1 MRLPATKFIVF
12 NAAAGLVGVAALV
25 AAVRSVLIPATVAPC
40 TERYHSMTGFA
51 LERAGVTLTAADLQ
65 ASLGGK
71 DVGVIDNVTIGP
83 VKDAPA
89 PLALSVALG
98 KAPASSQQ
106 GSAESKGGATFPW
119 EPRVLQGKASA
130 CLSYQVLLPASFD
143 VHRGGALPGIGGADT
158 GEQGDKFLAR
168 LAWRPKSTGGA
179 IVRITE
185 NGTTRALPAER
196 EGFEFPRGKWVK
208 LEQEVVLNT
217 PKKSDG
223 VLRVWV
229 DGTLAIDRSDMS
241 YRAKPD
247 VTISGVSVDVFYGSS
262 PDDVQAAPPK
272 DAKVWLTPFEVRW
285 Q

>member
-25 AAVRSVLIPATVAPC
+25 TAVKTALLPASIASC

-51 LERAGVTLTAADLQ
+51 LERAGAALTAADLQ

-71 DVGVIDNVTIGP
+71 DVGVIDNITIGS

-89 PLALSVALG
+89 PLAISVALV
-98 KAPASSQQ
+98 KAAGSAQ
-106 GSAESKGGATFPW
+106 GAAESKGGATFPW
-119 EPRVLQGKASA
+119 EPRVLQGKTSA

-143 VHRGGALPGIGGADT
+143 FHRGGALPGIGGADA

-168 LAWRPKSTGGA
+168 LAWRPKATGGA
-179 IVRITE
+179 TVRVTE
-185 NGTTRALPAER
+185 NGTSSALPAER

-229 DGTLAIDRSDMS
+229 DGTLAIDRTDMT

-262 PDDVQAAPPK
+262 PDDVQAASPK

>member
-1 MRLPATKFIVF
+1 
-12 NAAAGLVGVAALV
+12 
-25 AAVRSVLIPATVAPC
+25 
-40 TERYHSMTGFA
+40 
-51 LERAGVTLTAADLQ
+51 
-65 ASLGGK
+65 
-71 DVGVIDNVTIGP
+71 VIDNITIGP

-89 PLALSVALG
+89 PLAISVALV
-98 KAPASSQQ
+98 KAV
-106 GSAESKGGATFPW
+106 GSAQGAADKGGATFPW
-119 EPRVLQGKASA
+119 EPRVLQGKTSA

-143 VHRGGALPGIGGADT
+143 FHRGGALPGIGGADA

-168 LAWRPKSTGGA
+168 LAWRPKATGGA
-179 IVRITE
+179 TVRVTE
-185 NGTTRALPAER
+185 NGTSSALPAER

-229 DGTLAIDRSDMS
+229 DGTLAIDRADMI

-262 PDDVQAAPPK
+262 PDDVQAASPK

>member
-25 AAVRSVLIPATVAPC
+25 TAVKTALLPASIAPC

-51 LERAGVTLTAADLQ
+51 LERAGAALTAADLQ

-71 DVGVIDNVTIGP
+71 DVGVIDNITIGS

-89 PLALSVALG
+89 PLAISVALV
-98 KAPASSQQ
+98 KAAGSAQ
-106 GSAESKGGATFPW
+106 GAAESKGGATFPW
-119 EPRVLQGKASA
+119 EPRVLQGKTSA

-143 VHRGGALPGIGGADT
+143 FHRGGALPGIGGADA

-168 LAWRPKSTGGA
+168 LAWRPKATGGA
-179 IVRITE
+179 TVRVTE
-185 NGTTRALPAER
+185 NGTSSALPAER

-229 DGTLAIDRSDMS
+229 DGTLAIDRADMT

-262 PDDVQAAPPK
+262 PDDVQAVSPK

>member
-25 AAVRSVLIPATVAPC
+25 TAVKTVLLPDPIAPC
-40 TERYHSMTGFA
+40 IERYHSMTGFA
-51 LERAGVTLTAADLQ
+51 LERAGATLTAADLQ

-71 DVGVIDNVTIGP
+71 DVGVIDNITIGP

-89 PLALSVALG
+89 PLAISVVVG
-98 KAPASSQQ
+98 KATASPQA
-106 GSAESKGGATFPW
+106 SAESKGGATFPW
-119 EPRVLQGKASA
+119 EPRVLQGKTSA
-130 CLSYQVLLPASFD
+130 CLSYQVLLPANFD
-143 VHRGGALPGIGGADT
+143 FQRGGALPGIGGADA

-168 LAWRPKSTGGA
+168 LAWRPKAIGGA
-179 IVRITE
+179 TVRVTE
-185 NGTTRALPAER
+185 NGATRTLPAER
-196 EGFEFPRGKWVK
+196 TGFEFPRGKWVK

-229 DGTLAIDRSDMS
+229 DGTLAIDRTDMT

-247 VTISGVSVDVFYGSS
+247 VTISGVSVDVFYGSG
-262 PDDVQAAPPK
+262 PDEVQPPAAK

>member
-25 AAVRSVLIPATVAPC
+25 AAVRAVLMPDSLPPC
-40 TERYHSMTGFA
+40 TERYHSMTAFA
-51 LERAGVTLTAADLQ
+51 LERAGTPLTAVDLQ
-65 ASLGGK
+65 ASLGGR
-71 DVGVIDNVTIGP
+71 DVGVINNVTVGP

-89 PLALSVALG
+89 PLAIAVVLG
-98 KAPASSQQ
+98 KATASQQ
-106 GSAESKGGATFPW
+106 GSGDPKGGATFPW

-143 VHRGGALPGIGGADT
+143 FQRGGALPGIAGAEA

-168 LAWRPKSTGGA
+168 LAWRPKAAGGVT
-179 IVRITE
+179 VRTTE

-196 EGFEFPRGKWVK
+196 QAFEFPHGKWVK

-217 PKKSDG
+217 PQKSDG

-229 DGTLAIDRSDMS
+229 DGTLAIDRADMS
-241 YRAKPD
+241 YRAKPE
-247 VTISGVSVDVFYGSS
+247 VMISGVSVDVFYGSG
-262 PDDVQAAPPK
+262 PDEVQPAALPK

>member
-25 AAVRSVLIPATVAPC
+25 AAVRAVLMPDSLPPC
-40 TERYHSMTGFA
+40 TERYHSMTAFA
-51 LERAGVTLTAADLQ
+51 LERAGTPLTAVDLQ
-65 ASLGGK
+65 ASLGGR
-71 DVGVIDNVTIGP
+71 DVGVINNVTVGP

-89 PLALSVALG
+89 PLAIAVVLG
-98 KAPASSQQ
+98 KATASQQ
-106 GSAESKGGATFPW
+106 GSGDPKGGATFPW

-143 VHRGGALPGIGGADT
+143 FQRGGALPGIAGAEA

-168 LAWRPKSTGGA
+168 LAWRPKAAGGVT
-179 IVRITE
+179 VRTTE

-196 EGFEFPRGKWVK
+196 QAFEFPHGKWVK

-217 PKKSDG
+217 PQKSDG

-229 DGTLAIDRSDMS
+229 DGTLAIDRADMS
-241 YRAKPD
+241 YRAKSD
-247 VTISGVSVDVFYGSS
+247 VAISGVSVDVFYGSG
-262 PDDVQAAPPK
+262 PDEVQPALPK